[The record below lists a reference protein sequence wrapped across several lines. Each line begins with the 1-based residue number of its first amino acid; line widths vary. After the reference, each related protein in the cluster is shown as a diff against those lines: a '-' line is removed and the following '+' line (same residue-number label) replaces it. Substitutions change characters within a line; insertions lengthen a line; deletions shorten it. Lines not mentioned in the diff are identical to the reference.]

1 MLENSWRNI
10 LSQGEYESEL
20 LGFTLSRAAG
30 EVFRGAGRLRWTL
43 DGGVRVIG
51 TTDGDRQALALMS
64 GKPGRIIPRSEL
76 LRLDATTP
84 DGWAVEVTDILGTG
98 HKAHLGRG
106 VVWDFVAESLRLR
119 QASSLVG
126 KKPLL
131 QAAINPIRRVKFQG
145 ESEIVNQNPHE
156 YYRSTVRDWM
166 AYETTFGSI
175 YVRQAGETLGVQ
187 IESDLDHEGFE
198 NAIEAVRLAFGFI
211 EGRSIRVLGSETHCD
226 SVKTR
231 VIYPKASVNE
241 NSFPSPLP
249 HIWSGEPLARMATDF
264 FFTDRGR
271 TFLHFPRKP
280 IGEQVAR

>member
-1 MLENSWRNI
+1 M
-10 LSQGEYESEL
+10 
-20 LGFTLSRAAG
+20 
-30 EVFRGAGRLRWTL
+30 
-43 DGGVRVIG
+43 
-51 TTDGDRQALALMS
+51 
-64 GKPGRIIPRSEL
+64 
-76 LRLDATTP
+76 
-84 DGWAVEVTDILGTG
+84 
-98 HKAHLGRG
+98 
-106 VVWDFVAESLRLR
+106 
-119 QASSLVG
+119 
-126 KKPLL
+126 
-131 QAAINPIRRVKFQG
+131 
-145 ESEIVNQNPHE
+145 
-156 YYRSTVRDWM
+156 
-166 AYETTFGSI
+166 
-175 YVRQAGETLGVQ
+175 GVQ

-280 IGEQVAR
+280 IGEQAPADEISPSHLRGRKLSQPGSVR